1 MTEAHR
7 RTTKRIKQK
16 QPAVNLTQAQAQ
28 MLIDFIKPALTDYVG
43 WKAEANEVKEDLW
56 KVCDPDN
63 PASLEAFVELNRIKT
78 MIAAQKVRF
87 QKFVKLQKKLKAIAK
102 NPQ

>member
-1 MTEAHR
+1 MTQNR

-16 QPAVNLTQAQAQ
+16 QPLVNLTQSQAQ
-28 MLIDFIKPALTDYVG
+28 MLIDYLKPALSEYVS
-43 WKAEANEVKEDLW
+43 WKAEANQVKEMLW
-56 KVCDPDN
+56 KACDPENLDTL
-63 PASLEAFVELNRIKT
+63 ATFDELNRVKNL
-78 MIAAQKVRF
+78 MADQKIRF